1 MTRPAYPFAAI
12 VGQEQL
18 KMALLLA
25 AVDWRLGV
33 LLRGDKGAGK
43 TTTARALA
51 ELLPKPARFVNL
63 PIGVTEDRLLGGMDL
78 SSTLKGEPALRHGL
92 LSEANG
98 GVLYVD
104 EVNLLPDHLADSLLD
119 AAATGVSTVEREG
132 FSAVQEARFV
142 LMGSMNPEEG
152 LLRPQL
158 LDRFALVVDVSV
170 TGVVAERREVVER
183 RLTYDTDPGRFADRW
198 IEEQAHLQQ
207 QIVAA
212 RARLPLVRLS
222 SAMLER
228 ISTIV
233 CELGVVSLRADLA
246 IARASCA
253 QAALLG
259 CESVLEE
266 HIDAVLPLALAHR
279 AGHPPRRQQSPPPPP
294 SQTQRSEPSPD
305 TGESK
310 DTGGAAERRFSMQ
323 PVTVPEL
330 RWSADDGASGASAAR
345 KGLAP
350 GPVVRARRTERPD
363 ELDVR
368 ASVLEAVAQTG
379 QPTPRLQDLYEKVR
393 EPLVGARFLFVVD
406 SSGSHAA
413 RDRMRAVKGAVAG
426 LVERSLRRRDEV
438 AVIVFRGEAAE
449 VLVEPTNDV
458 ATVIAALEYLP
469 TGGRTPLAGALELA
483 QEFVTAETLLVLV
496 TDGRANVPTRTED
509 AWSDALHAAA
519 GVRCPSLVVD
529 TESSDRALGKA
540 KELADAMR
548 AELVSLT
555 AFEAGYDFPVLL
567 RKGANVAG

>member
-78 SSTLKGEPALRHGL
+78 SSTLKGEPALRRGL
-92 LSEANG
+92 LAEADG

-104 EVNLLPDHLADSLLD
+104 EVNLLPDHLADALLD
-119 AAATGVSTVEREG
+119 ASATGVSTVEREG

-158 LDRFALVVDVSV
+158 LDRFALAVDVSV
-170 TGVVAERREVVER
+170 TREVAERRAVVER
-183 RLTYDTDPGRFADRW
+183 RIAYDTNAEQFVERW
-198 IEEQAHLQQ
+198 IEEQAHLRQQ
-207 QIVAA
+207 VVAA
-212 RARLPLVRLS
+212 RARLPLVQLS
-222 SAMLER
+222 SAMLDR
-228 ISTIV
+228 ISAVV

-259 CESVLEE
+259 CGAVLEE
-266 HIDAVLPLALAHR
+266 HIEAVLPLALAHR
-279 AGHPPRRQQSPPPPP
+279 AGSPPRPPPPP
-294 SQTQRSEPSPD
+294 QSPPQMQ
-305 TGESK
+305 K
-310 DTGGAAERRFSMQ
+310 AAEPPKDGGSEDGSGAGEQRFSSQ
-323 PVTVPEL
+323 PVKMPEL
-330 RWSADDGASGASAAR
+330 RWSADDGASGATEAR
-345 KGLAP
+345 KGQAP
-350 GPVVRARRTERPD
+350 GSVVRARKTERPV

-368 ASVLEAVAQTG
+368 TSVLESVAQTG
-379 QPTPRLQDLYEKVR
+379 QPKPRLQDLYEKVR

-413 RDRMRAVKGAVAG
+413 RDRMRAVKGAVVG
-426 LVERSLRRRDEV
+426 LVERSMRRRDEV
-438 AVIVFRGEAAE
+438 AVVVFRGESAE
-449 VLVEPTNDV
+449 VLVEPTGDA
-458 ATVIAALEYLP
+458 ATVLAALEYLP
-469 TGGRTPLAGALELA
+469 TGGRTPLAHALELA
-483 QEFVTAETLLVLV
+483 QELVTAETLLVLV
-496 TDGRANVPTRTED
+496 TDGRANVPSRTDD
-509 AWSDALHAAA
+509 AWSDALQAA
-519 GVRCPSLVVD
+519 GRVRCPALVVD
-529 TESSDRALGKA
+529 TELGQQALGRT
-540 KELADAMR
+540 KELAEAMQ
-548 AELVSLT
+548 AEFISLRD
-555 AFEAGYDFPVLL
+555 FEAGYDLPILL
-567 RKGANVAG
+567 RKSSK

>member
-18 KMALLLA
+18 KMALLLG

-63 PIGVTEDRLLGGMDL
+63 PIGVTEDRLLGGVDL
-78 SSTLKGEPALRHGL
+78 ASVLKGEAALRHGL
-92 LSEANG
+92 LAEANG

-104 EVNLLPDHLADSLLD
+104 EVNLLPDHLADVLLD

-152 LLRPQL
+152 SLRPQL

-170 TGVVAERREVVER
+170 SGVVAERREVVER
-183 RLTYDTDPGRFADRW
+183 RIAYDLSPEKFADRW
-198 IEEQAHLQQ
+198 ADEQVHLQQ

-212 RARLPLVRLS
+212 RSRLPLVQLS
-222 SAMLER
+222 SAMLDR

-259 CESVLEE
+259 CEAVLEE
-266 HIDAVLPLALAHR
+266 HVDAVLPLALAHR
-279 AGHPPRRQQSPPPPP
+279 AGRPPRPQGAPPQS
-294 SQTQRSEPSPD
+294 QMQRSETSPQA
-305 TGESK
+305 GEE
-310 DTGGAAERRFSMQ
+310 GGATRERQFSSQ
-323 PVTVPEL
+323 PVKAPEL
-330 RWSADDGASGASAAR
+330 RWSADNGASGANGAR
-345 KGLAP
+345 RGVDP
-350 GPVVRARRTERPD
+350 GPVVRSRKTERPD

-368 ASVLEAVAQTG
+368 ASVLEAVMQTG
-379 QPTPRLQDLYEKVR
+379 EPKLRLQDMYERVR

-413 RDRMRAVKGAVAG
+413 QSRMRVVKGAVAG

-438 AVIVFRGEAAE
+438 AVIVFRGESAE
-449 VLVEPTNDV
+449 VLVEPTNDA
-458 ATVIAALEYLP
+458 ATVLAALEYLP
-469 TGGRTPLAGALELA
+469 TGGRTPLAHALEIAEQL
-483 QEFVTAETLLVLV
+483 VTPDTLLVLI
-496 TDGRANVPTRTED
+496 TDGRANVPTRSED
-509 AWSDALHAAA
+509 AWADALHAA
-519 GVRCPSLVVD
+519 GRIRCAALVVD
-529 TESSDRALGKA
+529 TEPGDHALGRA
-540 KELADAMR
+540 GELAEAMR
-548 AELVSLT
+548 AEVVSLSS
-555 AFEAGYDFPVLL
+555 FETGFDFPLLL
-567 RKGANVAG
+567 RKV

>member
-51 ELLPKPARFVNL
+51 DLLPRPARFVNL

-78 SSTLKGEPALRHGL
+78 GKTLKGEPELRPGL
-92 LSEANG
+92 LAEASG

-142 LMGSMNPEEG
+142 LLGSMNPEEG

-158 LDRFALVVDVSV
+158 LDRFALAVDIFATQLV
-170 TGVVAERREVVER
+170 TERREVVER
-183 RLTYDTDPGRFADRW
+183 RLAYDTDATNFVERW
-198 IEEQAHLQQ
+198 AEEQAHLQH
-207 QIVAA
+207 QIVVA
-212 RARLPLVRLS
+212 RSRLSAVRCS

-228 ISTIV
+228 ISTQV
-233 CELGVVSLRADLA
+233 CEHGVVSLRADLA

-259 CESVLEE
+259 VEDVTAD
-266 HIDAVLPLALAHR
+266 HIDAVLPLALTHR
-279 AGHPPRRQQSPPPPP
+279 TTRPTQPPRSPRSSPPPNW
-294 SQTQRSEPSPD
+294 TEKSEPP
-305 TGESK
+305 TGKQADEEAA
-310 DTGGAAERRFSMQ
+310 GAEERRFSAM
-323 PVTVPEL
+323 PLSTPEL
-330 RWSADDGASGASAAR
+330 RWMVDDGRSGATAAR
-345 KGLAP
+345 RGQAP
-350 GPVVRARRTERPD
+350 GPAIRVRKSEVPA

-368 ASVLEAVAQTG
+368 SSVRSALTETG
-379 QPTPRLQDLYEKVR
+379 QSKLRVQDLYEKVR
-393 EPLVGARFLFVVD
+393 EPLVGSRFLFVVD

-413 RDRMRAVKGAVAG
+413 RERMRAVKGAVAG

-438 AVIVFRGEAAE
+438 AVIVFRGESAE
-449 VLVEPTNDV
+449 VLVEPTSDSAAV
-458 ATVIAALEYLP
+458 LAALEYLP
-469 TGGRTPLAGALELA
+469 TGGRTPLAHALELA
-483 QEFVTAETLLVLV
+483 QQFINEETLLLLL
-496 TDGRANVPTRTED
+496 TDGRANVPSRTAD
-509 AWSDALHAAA
+509 PWADALEAAA
-519 GVRCPSLVVD
+519 KIRCAALVVD
-529 TESSDRALGKA
+529 TELSNTAFGKA
-540 KELADAMR
+540 KELADVMH
-548 AELVSLT
+548 AESISL
-555 AFEAGYDFPVLL
+555 ASFEAGYDLPILL
-567 RKGANVAG
+567 KSVAK